1 MALQSGEFA
10 RPGVLGTTEVP
21 TYRPPWDAVKLWEG
35 IEARSE
41 TPATGTASGLLG
53 AGKASQ
59 ESSLSIQ
66 LNSVLTLTT
75 QG

>member
-35 IEARSE
+35 IEARSVHADSLPTKPSE
-41 TPATGTASGLLG
+41 TL
-53 AGKASQ
+53 SQ
-59 ESSLSIQ
+59 FNLYLI
-66 LNSVLTLTT
+66 
-75 QG
+75 